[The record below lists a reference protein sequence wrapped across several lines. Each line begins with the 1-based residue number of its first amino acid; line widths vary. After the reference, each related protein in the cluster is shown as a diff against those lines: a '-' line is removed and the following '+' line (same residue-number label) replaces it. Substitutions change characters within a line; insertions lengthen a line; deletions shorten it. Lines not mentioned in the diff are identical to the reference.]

1 MDRRSFVKTGLAAGA
16 VGVMGGIT
24 IGRALASA
32 AVRPDIVAVKGI
44 DAFASTNKALQAL
57 GGIGRFVSKGSRVG
71 LLINAPVNWWLEG
84 SHTRMEIPLA
94 VAKLCFDAGAKEVVS
109 LPVLAPKFWSD
120 SPLAKA
126 HASVVSSIRSCSGRT
141 VDTNIPEGVRLKSAK
156 LRVELLEVDVLVNI
170 PVAKHHTGT
179 VLSGNLKNLMGGAD
193 RETNRTF
200 HAGSDGYGDLDLL
213 CQSIVDL
220 NTVRKPSLCV
230 ADATVVLASNGPAGP
245 GDLLKPQKV
254 VVGTDAVAVDAYCAR
269 LHQRSP
275 KDLLLLN
282 RAVAAGLGRLDIE
295 KLVVKE
301 LRS

>member
-1 MDRRSFVKTGLAAGA
+1 M
-16 VGVMGGIT
+16 VGST
-24 IGRALASA
+24 AIGRALAAA
-32 AVRPDIVAVKGI
+32 AVRPDIVAVKGA

-109 LPVLAPKFWSD
+109 LPVLSPKFWTA
-120 SPLAKA
+120 SPLAEA
-126 HASVVSSIRSCSGRT
+126 HASVVSSIRSCSGKT
-141 VDTNIPEGVRLKSAK
+141 VDTKVPDGVRLKSAK
-156 LRVELLEVDVLVNI
+156 LRVELLDVDVLVNI
-170 PVAKHHTGT
+170 PVAKHHTGA
-179 VLSGNLKNLMGGAD
+179 VLSCNLKNMMGGAD

-200 HAGSDGYGDLDLL
+200 HAGADGYGDLDLL
-213 CQSIVDL
+213 CQCIVDL

-230 ADATVVLASNGPAGP
+230 ADATVVLATNGPAGP

-269 LHQRSP
+269 LHQRNP
-275 KDLLLLN
+275 RDLLLLN
-282 RAVAAGLGRLDIE
+282 KAVAAGIGRLDIE
-295 KLVVKE
+295 RLVVKE
-301 LRS
+301 LKGI